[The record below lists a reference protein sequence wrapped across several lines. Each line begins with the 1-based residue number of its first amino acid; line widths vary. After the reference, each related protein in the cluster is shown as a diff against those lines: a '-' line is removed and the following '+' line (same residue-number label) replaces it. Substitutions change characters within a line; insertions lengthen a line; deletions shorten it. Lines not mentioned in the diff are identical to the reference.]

1 MLWYEVLRPLKTTA
15 CPAAPY
21 SAAYQCIFPNAF
33 RSFLCRSTSTS
44 RVSTTTRGTFEC
56 SINNGLASRPRIL
69 FCLLLRFLFQL
80 FLSLNPFSPSIMIND
95 PVWRSH
101 SVSLSLRAQGAS
113 KISLCLSPRH
123 LADIFRTLTLSWGI
137 VFIFFCLGYS
147 PFSLNANAHC
157 GDPRIQLL

>member
-1 MLWYEVLRPLKTTA
+1 MWKIENRKIMLWYEVLRPLKTTA

-21 SAAYQCIFPNAF
+21 SAAAAYQCIFPNAF
-33 RSFLCRSTSTS
+33 RSSFVLHRL
-44 RVSTTTRGTFEC
+44 RVSTRARGTFEC

-137 VFIFFCLGYS
+137 VFVFSAWVILRS
-147 PFSLNANAHC
+147 P
-157 GDPRIQLL
+157 